1 LVLRKV
7 AGLAL
12 AAGVLVSVAG
22 CSFNPSPD
30 TLQSYA
36 PSDGV
41 GVDLNFGKAHRN
53 EALKIRNFLIV
64 TDGTQSALFGT
75 VINSGDKPESL
86 NIQLGSDSAQQQT
99 FSIEAGQTFVF
110 DQSNKTTL
118 PLPTKAGETVK
129 IAVVAAGGN
138 INEVMDVPVLD
149 GTIDYYKNLL
159 TPAATPAETPSP
171 AATN

>member
-1 LVLRKV
+1 MLLRKV

-41 GVDLNFGKAHRN
+41 GVDLTFGFHNLESIKV
-53 EALKIRNFLIV
+53 RNFLVV
-64 TDGTQSALFGT
+64 TDGTQSSLFGT
-75 VINSGDKPESL
+75 IVNSGKKAEVVEL
-86 NIQLGSDSAQQQT
+86 QLVSDST
-99 FSIEAGQTFVF
+99 KSEAVTIKAGETYVY
-110 DQSNKTTL
+110 DVAHPTTL
-118 PLPTKAGETVK
+118 PLEGKAGQLIQLKVR
-129 IAVVAAGGN
+129 VAN
-138 INEVMDVPVLD
+138 NTDVAFQEISVPILD

-159 TPAATPAETPSP
+159 TPAP